1 MRRKLAVTIVTLLL
15 ILAVLSSSRAES
27 LSTEFYS
34 TFDVKTPDD
43 PTQPVGTIA
52 AKLTAVPTTVT
63 GYLAFRFDAFIAN
76 ATATSPTCTIRVTQN
91 VSADASEVLQ
101 ADPTPTTPLS
111 NIYALD
117 YTPYI
122 VDALNDTTKFKASGI
137 LNVTLGSH
145 YILNETWVENITITI
160 YGNTSITMDTLA
172 EWYAYNFTSGSYY
185 DLGTLNS
192 VTRSSLTVTISS
204 GIASLIDEEN
214 NNVLMLK
221 YNYTDTTNTDFEL
234 HIDYVEVA
242 VTYQL
247 NITVSNWIVKQVN
260 STIEISPATE
270 DYTVNFWDNFTLEAP
285 SGIANHNF
293 TVYIYPPNHT
303 HLLNHNLYV
312 SGVKVS
318 PTVTDGEVSV
328 EIANLVSNSTALN
341 FNAKIK
347 VKFLNKVLIDQLWC
361 KDIAIRYNE
370 RQRIFNLTLTSD
382 ASAFYYEN
390 LSFPTH
396 VPYEDRVGSSSTLG
410 RTLTLKT
417 GSPMTKIVISYMQSG
432 EKESIKFIYRT
443 STKLRVTV
451 TSSITG
457 QPIKGAKVTIDAGFI
472 KRVGKTN
479 EKGIVEFRVLVGG
492 LRYTV
497 TIEKGGKTYETIVEV
512 KWDKTN
518 KLTVSL
524 AILVFPWW
532 LSLLFIIILILIV
545 LAVIWRRRETVTVPR
560 IVLSY
565 RGSSERGRIRT
576 VINKFVNK
584 IRRSKT

>member
-1 MRRKLAVTIVTLLL
+1 MRKKLAVIIVTLLL
-15 ILAVLSSSRAES
+15 ILAILSSSNAES
-27 LSTEFYS
+27 LSTKSHS
-34 TFDVKTPDD
+34 TFGIKLPED
-43 PTQPVGTIA
+43 PIQPVGTIA
-52 AKLTAVPTTVT
+52 TKPTAVPTTVT
-63 GYLAFRFDAFIAN
+63 GYLAFRFDAFISN
-76 ATATSPTCTIRVTQN
+76 ATATNPVCSVRVTQN
-91 VSADASEVLQ
+91 VSADTATVLQ

-117 YTPYI
+117 YTPYT
-122 VDALNDTTKFKASGI
+122 VDALNDSKVFKASGI

-145 YILNETWVENITITI
+145 YILNESWIESIIITI

-172 EWYAYNFTSGSYY
+172 EWYAYNFTSDSYY

-192 VTRSSLTVTISS
+192 LTRSSLTVTISS
-204 GIASLIDEEN
+204 GLASLIDEGN

-221 YNYTDTTNTDFEL
+221 YNYTDSTNTDFKL
-234 HIDYVEVA
+234 DIDYIEVA

-247 NITVSNWIVKQVN
+247 NITVNNWIIKQTN
-260 STIEISPATE
+260 STIELSPATN

-285 SGIANHNF
+285 SGVVNHNF
-293 TVYIYPPNHT
+293 TVYIYPPNYT
-303 HLLNHNLYV
+303 HLLSQSLYV
-312 SGVKVS
+312 SGVKTS
-318 PTVTDGEVSV
+318 PTVTNGEVSV
-328 EIANLVSNSTALN
+328 EITNLVSNSTALN

-370 RQRIFNLTLTSD
+370 RQRTFNLTLTSD

-396 VPYEDRVGSSSTLG
+396 VPYKDRIGAASTLG
-410 RTLTLKT
+410 RTLTLKA

-443 STKLRVTV
+443 STKLRITV

-497 TIEKGGKTYETIVEV
+497 TIEKGSKTYETIVEV

-518 KLTVSL
+518 ELTVSL

-532 LSLLFIIILILIV
+532 LLLLFIIILILIV
-545 LAVIWRRRETVTVPR
+545 LAAIWRRRETVTVPR

-565 RGSSERGRIRT
+565 CGSSERGKIRT